1 MDDFIEVADGQLWIT
16 WTDNGELVSELTHM
30 QLEGSIV
37 VYERTSHA
45 SKVELDF
52 L

>member
-16 WTDNGELVSELTHM
+16 QTDDGELLSELTHM

-37 VYERTSHA
+37 VYECNSHA
-45 SKVELDF
+45 SKVKLD
-52 L
+52 LL